1 MVNLH
6 ADDIAHCL
14 LNVTGSFDNLIHIH
28 ARRLRGHSFVL
39 VNSLGHR
46 ALWRAIHTLSAPV
59 ANSWLSPRAKR
70 MRHHRERM
78 KLGAVL
84 VAHEPSV

>member
-1 MVNLH
+1 MNLH
-6 ADDIAHCL
+6 ADGMAYCL
-14 LNVTGSFDNLIHIH
+14 LNAPGSFDNLIQIH
-28 ARRLRGHSFVL
+28 VHRLRGHSFIF
-39 VNSLGHR
+39 VNSSGYR

-59 ANSWLSPRAKR
+59 ANSSLSPRAMR